1 MKNQPNEIFLNL
13 GDDKDVLDSD
23 FLELPSS
30 EIGWSAEPIDKAVLR
45 YVSDKLHAQ
54 MLMLEKA
61 IKHMEES
68 LQDVKTV
75 LESNNPAI
83 CGTVWSSSGLP
94 ETLLD
99 NVSYA
104 LEFYHEMM
112 NAIKGINAPDQ
123 GVLFE

>member
-1 MKNQPNEIFLNL
+1 MKNAPNEIYLNL
-13 GDDKDVLDSD
+13 GDDQDVLNADFSD
-23 FLELPSS
+23 LPSG
-30 EIGWSAEPIDKAVLR
+30 EIGWSADPIDKAVLR
-45 YVSDKLHAQ
+45 YVSAKLHMQ
-54 MLMLEKA
+54 MLMLETA

-75 LESNNPAI
+75 LESGDPAI
-83 CGTVWSSSGLP
+83 CDTVWSSSGLP

-104 LEFYHEMM
+104 LEFYHKRM

-123 GVLFE
+123 GVIFE

>member
-1 MKNQPNEIFLNL
+1 MKNAPNEIYLNL
-13 GDDKDVLDSD
+13 GDDQDALNEDFSD
-23 FLELPSS
+23 LPRG
-30 EIGWSAEPIDKAVLR
+30 EIGWSEEPIDKAVLR
-45 YVSDKLHAQ
+45 YVSAKLHAQ
-54 MLMLEKA
+54 MLMLETA

-75 LESNNPAI
+75 LESNDPAI
-83 CGTVWSSSGLP
+83 CDTVWSSSGLP

-104 LEFYHEMM
+104 LEFYHERM